1 MISRLNSL
9 EKYLNYLLLFLFPTQ
24 LAVHFWPKYAFVYG
38 IRVDYLSPTIYTTDV
53 IFIFLFILW
62 IVRAKKT
69 IFPTLTKGRWVYILF
84 LVVSLFNIFSSISFF
99 ASLFKWLKLVEFVAL
114 GFYVYKREEIFSK
127 SVVSNILFLE
137 LVLFSLIGILQVF
150 RGQTIG
156 GIFYYL
162 GERSFTTETPGI
174 ALTNVIGNSLL
185 RAYSTFSHPNS
196 FAGFG
201 GVLFIY
207 LLFNKPNLNKYILVV
222 GWVLAVVAFLLT
234 VSFEAF
240 IATTFCLVVY
250 LVYKNRNI
258 IKTHISNFFLF
269 AIISSLIFMLLSNV
283 IMQTKLSLTESV
295 GQRLELGII
304 SGNMLKNFFLFGSGL
319 NTFTLI
325 ETAYSNIKNTV
336 WLLQPVH
343 NIFILVFVETGIVG
357 LLFFFVIINRFLNIK
372 LILQNMAALMIIIFV
387 LTTGI
392 FDHYWFTLQQNM
404 LLISFLV
411 GMFLQKNNNKFLVK

>member
-1 MISRLNSL
+1 MISRLTSL

-38 IRVDYLSPTIYTTDV
+38 IRVDYLSPTIYFTDV
-53 IFIFLFILW
+53 MFIILFVLW
-62 IVRAKKT
+62 IVRKKNSLIT
-69 IFPTLTKGRWVYILF
+69 TLINRGWILIIF
-84 LVVSLFNIFSSISFF
+84 LVVFLLNIFSSVSFF
-99 ASLFKWLKLVEFVAL
+99 ASLFKWLKLIEFAAL

-127 SVVSNILFLE
+127 SVVSNIFFLE
-137 LVLFSLIGILQVF
+137 LVFFSLIGILQVF

-162 GERSFTTETPGI
+162 GERSFTIDTPGI
-174 ALTNVIGNSLL
+174 ALTNIIGSNLL

-207 LLFNKPNLNKYILVV
+207 LFFNKANLNKYILVM
-222 GWVLAVVAFLLT
+222 GYTLAVVAFLLT
-234 VSFEAF
+234 FSLEAF
-240 IATTFCLVVY
+240 IVITFCLVVY
-250 LVYKNRNI
+250 LVFKNRNN
-258 IKTHISNFFLF
+258 IKTHISNFLLF
-269 AIISSLIFMLLSNV
+269 SITSSLIFMLLSNV
-283 IMQTKLSLTESV
+283 IMQTKLSLNESV

-304 SGNMLKNFFLFGSGL
+304 SGNILKNFFLFGGGF

-343 NIFILVFVETGIVG
+343 NIFLLVFVETGIVG
-357 LLFFFVIINRFLNIK
+357 LLFFFLIINRFLSTK
-372 LILQNMAALMIIIFV
+372 LILNNVSALMVFIFV
-387 LTTGI
+387 LTTGM
-392 FDHYWFTLQQNM
+392 FDHYWLTLQQNM
-404 LLISFLV
+404 LLVSFLV
-411 GMFLQKNNNKFLVK
+411 GMFLQKNNNKFLIK